1 MKTIKNITKDPKVLL
16 RHINEYFD
24 RCDASKGSPACLLC
38 KDGIGEKCE
47 TCPKKRMPYTLSGLC
62 LSLGLTKRKFLSLK
76 TNKCFSDV
84 VEMALLRLESYLE
97 ENSYCGTIN
106 GTLATAVFREN
117 FGWGH
122 EKTPDSVKVEL
133 SDEVSSYGE

>member
-1 MKTIKNITKDPKVLL
+1 MRSIENITKDPKVLR

-38 KDGIGEKCE
+38 KDGVGEKCE
-47 TCPKKRMPYTLSGLC
+47 TCPKKKMPYTLSGLC
-62 LSLGLTKRKFLSLK
+62 LSLGMTKRKFLSLK

-97 ENSYCGTIN
+97 ENSYLGTIN
-106 GTLATAVFREN
+106 GTLATAVFKEN
-117 FGWGH
+117 FGWGG
-122 EKTPDSVKVEL
+122 EKAPEAVRVEL
-133 SDEVSSYGE
+133 MGDADEYGK